1 MGPVTRGGV
10 SKFMIHRGST
20 MKHFITAVVIATLA
34 VVSSE
39 ARANNITANI
49 GLVGGTATFDA
60 IHTDSAPFIDTFNFA
75 IDGAVLANAS
85 LVTIGFNSGQNIDFG
100 TATLNGN
107 PLWIIGSGNVFETAF
122 TPGQLSLTGPLRLVV
137 TGTTGAGG
145 GINASYTGTMNVT
158 SVPEPASLMLL
169 GAGLA
174 GIGIWR
180 RKATKI

>member
-1 MGPVTRGGV
+1 MGTVTRGGI

-34 VVSSE
+34 VVASE

-107 PLWIIGSGNVFETAF
+107 PLWILGSGNVIHTWAVQ
-122 TPGQLSLTGPLRLVV
+122 PHGPVTTRSDGYHRSWGWDQCFLRRH
-137 TGTTGAGG
+137 
-145 GINASYTGTMNVT
+145 N
-158 SVPEPASLMLL
+158 
-169 GAGLA
+169 
-174 GIGIWR
+174 
-180 RKATKI
+180 